1 LPGFE
6 VVECSPGEVDALV
19 GEFART
25 PFDLAVD
32 RPLRVRYFDCGPG
45 GSVLVV
51 LAHHIATDGWSEG
64 VFVRDLG
71 RAYAARLAGGA
82 PEWEPLPVQYADFAL
97 WQRDVLGSPEDPHS
111 LLAQQTDFWR
121 SALEGAPG
129 ALGLPFDRA
138 RPDTPTGRGAQE
150 TLDLDADLHARLLA
164 VAGAHGCTLLMVVQA
179 ALAVTLSTAGAGE
192 DVPLGTPVAGRD
204 EEALEDLVGFFV
216 NTLVLRTGVS
226 PDQTIAGLL
235 AEVREADL
243 RAYAHQDVPFDL
255 LVEALNPERVSG
267 RHPLFQVTVAV
278 NGAQGEGADTEFA
291 GAVKAELVPV
301 DTGVAKFDLAVGFV
315 ERRDGS
321 GGAAGLSGV
330 VEY

>member
-32 RPLRVRYFDCGPG
+32 RPVRVRLFSAGPG
-45 GSVLVV
+45 VAVLVV

-71 RAYAARLAGGA
+71 RAYAARREGGL
-82 PEWEPLPVQYADFAL
+82 PGWEELPVQYADYAL
-97 WQRDVLGSPEDPHS
+97 WQRDVLGAPDDPDG
-111 LLAQQTDFWR
+111 LLFQQFDFWR
-121 SALEGAPG
+121 EALDGAPEVL
-129 ALGLPFDRA
+129 ALPLDRA
-138 RPDTPTGRGAQE
+138 RPPVPSHRGE
-150 TLDLDADLHARLLA
+150 SVRFEIDAELHAALA
-164 VAGAHGCTLLMVVQA
+164 RVAKEHGCTLFMVVQT
-179 ALAVTLSTAGAGE
+179 ALAVALSKAGAGE
-192 DVPLGTPVAGRD
+192 DVPLGTPVAGRTD
-204 EEALEDLVGFFV
+204 PALDDLVGFFI
-216 NTLVLRTGVS
+216 NTLVLRTDTSGDPS
-226 PDQTIAGLL
+226 FGELL
-235 AEVREADL
+235 QRVREADL
-243 RAYAHQDVPFDL
+243 AAFDHQDVPFDL
-255 LVEALNPERVSG
+255 LVEELNPERSTAH
-267 RHPLFQVTVAV
+267 HPLFQVTVAL
-278 NGAQGEGADTEFA
+278 NPAFADASGFDRA
-291 GAVKAELVPV
+291 GTPEITTV